1 MFPLIFCTI
10 YFIAFIWKFLR
21 LLLLSSL
28 LFTRDSLHNDVEK
41 LREEQR
47 YTEMDI
53 SSIQMRWHSL
63 REEKLRATNTLNEL
77 RKVEEE
83 LDRLAEQKNQAELD
97 EKVTG

>member
-1 MFPLIFCTI
+1 
-10 YFIAFIWKFLR
+10 
-21 LLLLSSL
+21 
-28 LFTRDSLHNDVEK
+28 
-41 LREEQR
+41 
-47 YTEMDI
+47 MDI